1 MQCTSLQ
8 SSCQS
13 LHSAGSERLLGNNTK
28 FAAASGGTFPHS
40 DEVNA
45 VSDVCDSACDEAEK
59 SVKSFQVG
67 RRVQLL
73 RARRDVWYSVSR
85 LLPRERVRWC
95 RHRVVPGRA
104 VVEVWHAPQYQSGV
118 LAGVAAC
125 GMIHVCP
132 YCAARVAAHRATELQ
147 AGIQAW
153 IDQGGSVTMLT
164 FTLRHTSAHT
174 LAAVLQSLA
183 GAHRWLLKHRRYR
196 AWCDAVGA
204 VGSVRALEITFG
216 AAGWH
221 PHYHVLLFHRARV
234 RKLELEQYWLDAL
247 DAVGASGARGVALHT
262 RSVDAAGAGAWYV
275 SVAGC
280 AREVAL
286 GSAKLGRGSLT
297 FWQLALAAAGDAALR
312 VRVYEYLAATR
323 GYHVLQ
329 WSRGLRQ
336 AVGLA
341 GEVSDDEVLHG
352 SAHAGGVP
360 LALIPADAWRVVVGN
375 DAVSDVI
382 ELAAAGDVPALYA
395 LFASLGI
402 PVSDGGCNDRAT

>member
-1 MQCTSLQ
+1 MQCTPSQ

-40 DEVNA
+40 DAVNA
-45 VSDVCDSACDEAEK
+45 ESDLCDSVHDEAGK

-67 RRVQLL
+67 RRVQIL
-73 RARRDVWYSVSR
+73 RARRDVWYSVTR
-85 LLPRERVRWC
+85 LLPRDRVRWC
-95 RHRVVPGRA
+95 RHRILPGRA
-104 VVEVWHAPQYQSGV
+104 GVEVWHAPQYQSGV

-153 IDQGGSVTMLT
+153 KDQGGNVTMLT
-164 FTLRHTSAHT
+164 FTLQHTSAHT

-196 AWCDAVGA
+196 VWCDEVGA
-204 VGSVRALEITFG
+204 IGTVRALEITFG

-234 RKLELEQYWLDAL
+234 LKAQLEQYWLDAL
-247 DAVGASGARGVALHT
+247 AAVGASGARGVALHT
-262 RSVDAAGAGAWYV
+262 RSVDDSQVGAWYV

-286 GSAKLGRGSLT
+286 GPATKSGRAGLT
-297 FWQLALAAAGDAALR
+297 FWQLALQAVEDAALR
-312 VRVYEYLAATR
+312 VKVYEYVAATR

-336 AVGLA
+336 AVGL
-341 GEVSDDEVLHG
+341 GEVSDDDVLHG
-352 SAHAGGVP
+352 AVHAGGVP
-360 LALIPADAWRVVVGN
+360 LAVIPADAWRVVVGN

-382 ELAAAGDVPALYA
+382 ELAAAGDAPALYA

-402 PVSDGGCNDRAT
+402 PVSDGGLQ

>member
-1 MQCTSLQ
+1 MQCTHSHL
-8 SSCQS
+8 SRQS
-13 LHSAGSERLLGNNTK
+13 LHSAGSERTLGNNTK
-28 FAAASGGTFPHS
+28 FAAASGGNFPHS
-40 DEVNA
+40 DAVNA
-45 VSDVCDSACDEAEK
+45 GSDPCNSAHDDVVD

-67 RRVQLL
+67 RRVQML

-95 RHRVVPGRA
+95 RHRVVPGRG
-104 VVEVWHAPQYQSGV
+104 VVEVWHSPQYQSGV

-132 YCAARVAAHRATELQ
+132 YCAARVAAHRAAELHD
-147 AGIQAW
+147 AIQVW
-153 IDQGGSVTMLT
+153 MDQGGIVTMLT
-164 FTLRHTSAHT
+164 FTLRHTCAHT

-196 AWCDAVGA
+196 SWCDDVGA
-204 VGSVRALEITFG
+204 IGTVRALEVTFG

-221 PHYHVLLFHRARV
+221 PHFHVLLFHRARV
-234 RKLELEQYWLDAL
+234 RKSELEQHWLDAL
-247 DAVGASGARGVALHT
+247 DAVGASGARGVAVHART
-262 RSVDAAGAGAWYV
+262 VDAAGAGAWYV

-286 GSAKLGRGSLT
+286 GPVKAGRAGRT
-297 FWQLALAAAGDAALR
+297 FWQLALAAADDPALR
-312 VRVYEYLAATR
+312 VRVYEYFAATR
-323 GYHVLQ
+323 GFHVLQ

-336 AVGLA
+336 SLLVP
-341 GEVSDDEVLHG
+341 EVSDGDVLQGARHT
-352 SAHAGGVP
+352 GGVL
-360 LALIPADAWRVVVGN
+360 LAVVPADAWSVVVGN

-382 ELAAAGDVPALYA
+382 ELAAAGDASALSA

-402 PVSDGGCNDRAT
+402 PSDGELL